1 MEYYKKNGPLGTYFY
16 AKDNLNL
23 HIFNP
28 SVTNNSVWNY
38 TFQTGTS
45 QILDLILAG
54 ATAANRNE
62 LDAAIGQIETT
73 LSGL

>member
-1 MEYYKKNGPLGTYFY
+1 MEYFKKTGPLGTYFY

-28 SVTNNSVWNY
+28 AVTNNSKWNY

-45 QILDLILAG
+45 QILDTILAG
-54 ATAANRNE
+54 ATAANRTE